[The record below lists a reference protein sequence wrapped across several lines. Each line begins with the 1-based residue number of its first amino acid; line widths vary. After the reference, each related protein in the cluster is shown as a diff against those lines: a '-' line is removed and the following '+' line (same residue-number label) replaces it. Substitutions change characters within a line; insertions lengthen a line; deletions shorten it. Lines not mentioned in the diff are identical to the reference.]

1 MEYIASLRLFRTIV
15 EVKNFRRASEMLDLS
30 PSVVSRAIVALEE
43 RLGARLFH
51 RSTRQFSLT
60 DAAERFYSGCCQILD
75 DLDNLE
81 ASTAGHGRVP
91 TGVLRLVAHTTAALT
106 WLAPLIAAFRKK
118 HPNVT
123 LDITLTERPVDLT
136 ADGYDLGIVLPF
148 MLATDLAVTRLLR
161 RLPLA
166 IVTTEA
172 YLQGRRRPRHP
183 ADLAEH
189 VFVAVPPSMH
199 KPSVTFRVGQQD
211 VAVPTNYEIAS
222 NNPILNRD
230 IVLEGVG
237 IGLLPI
243 TLVDEYI
250 QTGRLV
256 RLLEDF
262 EISDD
267 AAEIRLAY
275 IGRALLPA
283 KVRAF
288 IDHCT
293 GFFEAGMQGC
303 AADR

>member
-1 MEYIASLRLFRTIV
+1 MEYIESLRLFRTIV
-15 EVKNFRRASEMLDLS
+15 EVKNFRRAGEMLDLS
-30 PSVVSRAIVALEE
+30 PSAVSRAIAALEE
-43 RLGARLFH
+43 RLHARLFH

-60 DAAERFYSGCCQILD
+60 DTAERFYGGCCQILD

-81 ASTAGHGRVP
+81 ASTAGQGRLP

-106 WLAPLIAAFRKK
+106 WLAPLIASFRNK
-118 HPNVT
+118 HPNVK

-166 IVTTEA
+166 IVTTET
-172 YLQGRRRPRHP
+172 YLQGRRRPRQP

-199 KPSVTFRVGQQD
+199 KPSVTFRIGPEQ
-211 VAVPTNYEIAS
+211 VAIPINYEIAS
-222 NNPILNRD
+222 NNPLLNRD
-230 IVLEGVG
+230 IVLEGIG

-243 TLVDEYI
+243 TLVDQHI
-250 QTGRLV
+250 RTGRLV

-262 EISDD
+262 EIIND

-288 IDHCT
+288 IDHAT
-293 GFFEAGMQGC
+293 GFFEASMQGGD
-303 AADR
+303 ADR